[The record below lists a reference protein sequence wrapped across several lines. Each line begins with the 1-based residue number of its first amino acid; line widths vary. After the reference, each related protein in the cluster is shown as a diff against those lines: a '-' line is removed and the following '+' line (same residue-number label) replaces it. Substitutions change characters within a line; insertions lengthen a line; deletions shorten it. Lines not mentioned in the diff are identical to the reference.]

1 MLALPTHKEEPPM
14 KTDWMKQSISA
25 RLIIIGF
32 LTLILMIPS
41 IMVQELIRERQGRR
55 DGAVAEVNQKWGES
69 QTIVGP
75 VLSIPYNYMTND
87 PNDHLVTQTGY
98 AHFLPDILEV
108 DGNLV
113 PEIRQRGIYEI
124 VLYNSRLNVSGSFKP
139 ISIEDLKVPVEDYV
153 WSDAFISLGIS
164 DMKGLNELISF
175 QVNDQSIPVSPGVE
189 TDDVISAGVSVPLK
203 AVAANKELKFTFTL
217 DLNGSE
223 SVAFTPVGKETSI
236 HMTSEWP
243 DPSFVGS
250 FLPIQHEISPAGFQA
265 SWKVL
270 HLNRNFPQK
279 WTGSNNQ
286 ILNAAFGVRLLL
298 PVDEYQKNM
307 RTAKYAFMFIG
318 LTFLA
323 FFMIE
328 LLNRKLLH
336 PIQYLLIGF
345 ALLVFYTLLLS
356 FSERMI
362 FKYAYLI
369 SSIATIGLITA
380 YTKAVLKDPRQTSII
395 LLVLILLYAYLYIVL
410 QLQDMALMIGSI
422 GLFSILSLVMF
433 LTRNVDWFST
443 LHQPETSDPDLL
455 DNS

>member
-1 MLALPTHKEEPPM
+1 M
-14 KTDWMKQSISA
+14 KTAWMKQSISA

-41 IMVQELIRERQGRR
+41 IMVMELIKERQGRR
-55 DGAVAEVNQKWGES
+55 DGAVAEVNQKWGGS

-75 VLSIPYNYMTND
+75 VLSIPYKYVIND
-87 PNDHLVTQTGY
+87 PNDHLITQIGY
-98 AHFLPDILEV
+98 AHFLPEILEV

-124 VLYNSRLNVSGSFKP
+124 VLYNSRLDVSGSFKP
-139 ISIEDLKVPVEDYV
+139 VSIEDLKVPVEDFV
-153 WSDAFISLGIS
+153 WSDAFISVGIS

-175 QVNDQSIPVSPGVE
+175 EVNDQSIPVQPGVE
-189 TDDVISAGVSVPLK
+189 TDDVISTGVSVPLSMTN
-203 AVAANKELKFTFTL
+203 ANEELSFSFSL
-217 DLNGSE
+217 NLNGSE
-223 SVAFTPVGKETSI
+223 SVAFTPVGKETTI
-236 HMTSEWP
+236 QVTSDWP
-243 DPSFVGS
+243 DPSFIGS
-250 FLPIQHEISPAGFQA
+250 FLPVQHEITPVGFQA
-265 SWKVL
+265 VWKVL

-286 ILNAAFGVRLLL
+286 IMDASFGVRLLV

-328 LLNRKLLH
+328 LLNRKMLH

-380 YTKAVLKDPRQTSII
+380 YTKAVLKDTRQTSII
-395 LLVLILLYAYLYIVL
+395 LLVLVLLYSYLYIVL

-422 GLFSILSLVMF
+422 GLFSILSVVMF

-443 LHQPETSDPDLL
+443 LHQPETPGKDSAYNPSDGVIQKG
-455 DNS
+455 